1 MAKRKQHQDQKE
13 RYNGVVY
20 VLRMEIGA
28 EVVYKIGTTNR
39 AAVTR
44 MLEICGEMHQMLG
57 YVPRTT
63 ILRAATAM
71 QNYQVEAELLKLTE
85 QHQYRLQCERE
96 WSGQSEL
103 RKMNEQDLLNMYDSC
118 ITKAYPAVETFKI
131 GW

>member
-1 MAKRKQHQDQKE
+1 MAKRKQHQPRE
-13 RYNGVVY
+13 RANGIVY

-28 EVVYKIGTTNR
+28 EVIYKIGTTNR

-44 MLEICGEMHQMLG
+44 MLEVCGEMHQTLG
-57 YVPRTT
+57 YVPKTT

-71 QNYQVEAELLKLTE
+71 QNYAVEAELLRSTE

-103 RKMNEQDLLNMYDSC
+103 RRMNEQELLGLYDHC
-118 ITKAYPAVETFKI
+118 IAKAYPAVEPFRV
-131 GW
+131 GG